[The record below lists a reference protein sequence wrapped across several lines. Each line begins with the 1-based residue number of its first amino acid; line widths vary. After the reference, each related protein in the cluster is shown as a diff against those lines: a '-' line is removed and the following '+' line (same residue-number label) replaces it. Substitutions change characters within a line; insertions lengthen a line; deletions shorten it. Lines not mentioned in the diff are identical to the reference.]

1 MIQTMNRK
9 SGKADA
15 VPAAADRADNAMDL
29 LPDDNLE
36 EVFIRPAS
44 GPGGQHVNKTS
55 CGVRLTFDF
64 VNAAA
69 IPEDVREHLLV
80 SYPAGKIVIV
90 SKETRSLTRNRELA
104 RIRLK
109 NLLNAAFIVP
119 QKRKKTKVPHAQKEQ
134 RRNDKA
140 RRAAIK
146 NNRKQPGEND

>member
-1 MIQTMNRK
+1 
-9 SGKADA
+9 
-15 VPAAADRADNAMDL
+15 MDL

-44 GPGGQHVNKTS
+44 GPGGQHVNKTLANKTS

-69 IPEDVREHLLV
+69 IPEDVRERLLV

-109 NLLNAAFIVP
+109 NLLNAAFVIP
-119 QKRKKTKVPHAQKEQ
+119 KKRKKTKVPHAQKEQ
-134 RRNDKA
+134 RRNDKV

-146 NNRKQPGEND
+146 SNRKRPGEND